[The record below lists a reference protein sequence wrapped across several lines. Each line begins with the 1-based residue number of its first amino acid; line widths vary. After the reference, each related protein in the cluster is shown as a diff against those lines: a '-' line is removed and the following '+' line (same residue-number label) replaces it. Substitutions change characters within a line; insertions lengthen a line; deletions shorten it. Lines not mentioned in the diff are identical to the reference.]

1 MSIEKLFI
9 KKKLPILS
17 QQGKMDLIL
26 DHIVEVRF
34 KDGMND
40 IRTQFKSME
49 QAPCKRV
56 WAGEFYGNAAHF
68 VSYRKY
74 FDAKNLQSLFKHEY
88 ETKECLYTV

>member
-1 MSIEKLFI
+1 
-9 KKKLPILS
+9 
-17 QQGKMDLIL
+17 MDLIL

-88 ETKECLYTV
+88 ETKECLLLIYFLVV